1 MKTTDAGYAQRLTEA
16 GDVWWKR
23 LLDVQRPYRAHLKS
37 LRLGLVLE
45 IGCGVGRN
53 LGHLGA
59 EHAVGVDH
67 NPHAVAEAC
76 ARGLRAFTPAQF
88 RASSWATP
96 GRFDA
101 LLVSHVLEHM
111 TAGEGSALLRA
122 HLEYLRAGGRCVVIT
137 PQEAGFRSDPTH
149 VELIDFARA
158 EAVVRD
164 AGLTPLRQYSFPFPR
179 AAGRLFKYNEFVT
192 LARKP

>member
-1 MKTTDAGYAQRLTEA
+1 MKTTDAAYAQRLTDA

-23 LLDVQRPYRAHLKS
+23 LLDVQRPYRAHLRS

-53 LGHLGA
+53 LRHLGA

-67 NPHAVAEAC
+67 NAHAVARAC
-76 ARGLRAFTPAQF
+76 ALGLRAFTPPQF
-88 RASSWATP
+88 RASSFATP
-96 GRFDA
+96 GRFDS

-111 TAGEGSALLRA
+111 TAGEASALLRTWSDS
-122 HLEYLRAGGRCVVIT
+122 LRAGGRCVVIT

-149 VELIDFARA
+149 VEWIDFARA

-164 AGLTPLRQYSFPFPR
+164 AGLALLRQYSFPFPR
-179 AAGRLFKYNEFVT
+179 ALGRVFKYNEFVT
-192 LARKP
+192 VARKP